1 MPHRCLGISDLFSRV
16 AKCAL
21 PLKGFVGWCLVFE
34 VVVRCYHPE
43 HPYLE
48 VQALYLLGF
57 LFWDELCP
65 PSLLSTFSNPVLES

>member
-1 MPHRCLGISDLFSRV
+1 MPHWCLGISDLFSRV
-16 AKCAL
+16 AQCAL

-34 VVVRCYHPE
+34 VVVSCYHPE